1 MMKQFRNG
9 VNPNNEFVFHFTTM
23 KGGKGITDIGGIY
36 GSKSGVWGKG
46 IYTGT
51 TPTPSWALKHI
62 PWSGWGLGSAP
73 VRIPIKLNSSMKT
86 SKPIIPIKSVVIRT
100 DYLEFQ

>member
-1 MMKQFRNG
+1 MS
-9 VNPNNEFVFHFTTM
+9 
-23 KGGKGITDIGGIY
+23 GGKAITDIGGIHD
-36 GSKSGVWGKG
+36 SKSGVVGKG

-62 PWSGWGLGSAP
+62 SWSGWGLGSTP

-86 SKPIIPIKSVVIRT
+86 SKPIIPMKSVVIRT
-100 DYLEFQ
+100 DFLGF

>member
-1 MMKQFRNG
+1 MKQFRNG

-23 KGGKGITDIGGIY
+23 NAGKGITDIGGIY
-36 GSKSGVWGKG
+36 M
-46 IYTGT
+46 GT
-51 TPTPSWALKHI
+51 TPAPSWMLKHI

-73 VRIPIKLNSSMKT
+73 VRIPIKLNLSMKT

-100 DYLEFQ
+100 DFLEFQ